1 MANVSNRNGKPN
13 GKATDMPPSNTPSSS
28 KKQTHLYKS
37 LQFYWFLGHALTVFH
52 FAFYSIPFN
61 VLYLIGPHYH
71 QVACLLSILGT
82 YGIVILQFF
91 KYQKIKKNSNF
102 DVTYNLK
109 FFHKIIQLDNFQYFF
124 STLIMFLISIAFN
137 RNNALKLIPNSV
149 LLSPTI
155 YSLFHCLNYICKN
168 NSAFTY
174 QCPPNILAYFE
185 KFITNYNAKSV
196 RLAQIL
202 ECTTLFQFLIRLWYL
217 PLKIVLSCISRIFNS
232 NYSLSN
238 SLGSI
243 YLEFI
248 LSISY
253 IWFFKMRL
261 KNPDQKVKTICNNF
275 DTQFTKFFENLQAK
289 YNLQLVKYYRTAKH
303 TIMTFFNAIPV

>member
-1 MANVSNRNGKPN
+1 MANVSNRTAKSEGKTAN
-13 GKATDMPPSNTPSSS
+13 AQSSTAQS
-28 KKQTHLYKS
+28 SAKKQTHLYKS
-37 LQFYWFLGHALTVFH
+37 LQFYWFLGHALTVIH
-52 FAFYSIPFN
+52 FTFYSIPFN

-71 QVACLLSILGT
+71 QVACLLSILVT

-102 DVTYNLK
+102 DVTLSLQ
-109 FFHKIIQLDNFQYFF
+109 FFHNIIQLDNFQYFF
-124 STLIMFLISIAFN
+124 STLTMFLISIAFN

-168 NSAFTY
+168 NSSFTY
-174 QCPPNILAYFE
+174 KCPPNILAHFE

-217 PLKIVLSCISRIFNS
+217 PLKIVWSCNSKLFHS
-232 NYSLSN
+232 NYSLSE

-248 LSISY
+248 LSVSY

-261 KNPDQKVKTICNNF
+261 KNPDQKLKIICNNF
-275 DTQFTKFFENLQAK
+275 DSQFTKFFQNLQAK
-289 YNLQLVKYYRTAKH
+289 YKFHVLDYYQTAKN
-303 TIMTFFNAIPV
+303 TVVTFFNAIPV